1 MNDHGV
7 YIRDIQPGLYN
18 SSGHQ
23 HIDLS
28 VDEIKHDPF
37 QFMLLHLSMG
47 IGHICFRH
55 QFRDLCRNIRNII
68 HTVIDIVDLSAPG
81 HLPDNSLSDQFV
93 VVFADKSLDRQP
105 VVGSL
110 LQHAHIPD
118 TDEAHVQGTGN
129 RCCRQGQHIHVLF

>member
-1 MNDHGV
+1 
-7 YIRDIQPGLYN
+7 
-18 SSGHQ
+18 
-23 HIDLS
+23 
-28 VDEIKHDPF
+28 
-37 QFMLLHLSMG
+37 MLLHLSMG

-55 QFRDLCRNIRNII
+55 QFRDLCRNIRNVI

-81 HLPDNSLSDQFV
+81 HLPDNSLS
-93 VVFADKSLDRQP
+93 DRQP